1 MKESTPRTRASRQD
15 EHVQET
21 AAAGEPPDGA
31 SHGAREPTE
40 RELGG
45 GPETSAAEGAAEGGE
60 TRGDRGAPA
69 GFRTEASTD
78 AESAADQIATH
89 AEELRRELDEVNDRF
104 LRLAAEFNNYRR
116 RQEQERLETWSR
128 AQGELLSRLLDVFD
142 DIDRV
147 AALDLSN
154 ATVEAIMEG
163 VDLVARKI
171 VRALEESDVEVIDPK
186 DEPFD
191 PTRMEAMM
199 RVPAPSPDF
208 DDRIAQVLQK
218 GYEIKGILVRPARV
232 AVYKAD

>member
-1 MKESTPRTRASRQD
+1 RD

-31 SHGAREPTE
+31 PDGAREPAE
-40 RELGG
+40 RELGAG
-45 GPETSAAEGAAEGGE
+45 SGTSAAEGAAEGAEARG
-60 TRGDRGAPA
+60 GDRGAAA
-69 GFRTEASTD
+69 GLRTEGVTD
-78 AESAADQIATH
+78 AERAADQIAAH

-116 RQEQERLETWSR
+116 RQEQERLDTWSR

-171 VRALEESDVEVIDPK
+171 GHALKESDVEVIDP
-186 DEPFD
+186 EGEAFD

-199 RVPAPSPDF
+199 RVPAPSPDA

-218 GYEIKGILVRPARV
+218 GYEIKGMLVRPARV